1 MSHVQPTIKISARL
15 AWWFWPY
22 AYAVIYFAA
31 VMGLQPDMAKI
42 YAKMVSAIRV
52 RCKV

>member
-1 MSHVQPTIKISARL
+1 MPQDLPSIRITVRL

-31 VMGLQPDMAKI
+31 VMGLQPDMTKL
-42 YAKMVSAIRV
+42 YAKMASAIRA
-52 RCKV
+52 RCRA